1 MSMRYIFFL
10 AIALIFFSCETDWG
24 KYGGYAMDYD
34 SALEYYIILAYS
46 CDFGH
51 PIPLKADTQSRL
63 LRTVN
68 PVLSGH
74 FFAISF
80 SSNI

>member
-34 SALEYYIILAYS
+34 SALEYYIILDKGEVIHYS
-46 CDFGH
+46 DSEIDKKRKGIF
-51 PIPLKADTQSRL
+51 IKRYYKNQ
-63 LRTVN
+63 TV
-68 PVLSGH
+68 VDSLILG
-74 FFAISF
+74 
-80 SSNI
+80 